1 MRKCQL
7 NYSIINIFS
16 VQNKLCGGE
25 ESNLSKEKNLLE
37 IKDLNNNKSNNN
49 TSKNEKMNKIIS
61 EKNDNENQTN
71 NNKKKI
77 LKQMDK
83 ISLIPVK
90 IIYKKKKKKII

>member
-1 MRKCQL
+1 
-7 NYSIINIFS
+7 
-16 VQNKLCGGE
+16 
-25 ESNLSKEKNLLE
+25 
-37 IKDLNNNKSNNN
+37 
-49 TSKNEKMNKIIS
+49 MNKIIS

-77 LKQMDK
+77 LKQMNK